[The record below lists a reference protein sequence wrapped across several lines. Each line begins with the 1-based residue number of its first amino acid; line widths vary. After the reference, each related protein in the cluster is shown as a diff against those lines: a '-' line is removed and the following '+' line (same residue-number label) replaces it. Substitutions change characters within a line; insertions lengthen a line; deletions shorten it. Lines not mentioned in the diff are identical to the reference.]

1 MQKKKKPLQISKEL
15 NICLKISVLKISGKD
30 QLINGL
36 TQSWYLVFPA
46 ITCHLCLMKNW
57 FDLVA
62 FSGAA
67 VTAACGCTETQSAIV
82 CLHTTEICSGCCCTV
97 RHLLINIVCL
107 HRGKKSLLR
116 IFKCINLFYLAS
128 EFSAP
133 WIEPDVGMCPW
144 PGHSP
149 LLSSLLS
156 VPSWFLLRL
165 QCWFPCL
172 IEGHKE

>member
-1 MQKKKKPLQISKEL
+1 MQKTLQISKE
-15 NICLKISVLKISGKD
+15 LKISVLKISGKV

-36 TQSWYLVFPA
+36 TRSWYLVFPV

-62 FSGAA
+62 FSAAA
-67 VTAACGCTETQSAIV
+67 VIAACGCTETQSAIV
-82 CLHTTEICSGCCCTV
+82 CLHTTVICSGCCCTV
-97 RHLLINIVCL
+97 RHLLINIVGL
-107 HRGKKSLLR
+107 HRGKKQTATLLR
-116 IFKCINLFYLAS
+116 VFKCINLFYLAS

-133 WIEPDVGMCPW
+133 WREPDEGMCPW
-144 PGHSP
+144 PEHSP
-149 LLSSLLS
+149 LLSSLPS

-172 IEGHKE
+172 IDGQKQ